1 MNRRNFLTLSLQLS
15 VLLALKDRA
24 SWAAAQEDAIMLPKN
39 IFVEPA
45 AIEPM
50 TGWLDRQNLA
60 PAGQAM
66 SGSYKAVYERVVL
79 GGYDPA
85 NKLPRDRPVGQLV
98 IERRAGA
105 QELAYAVSENWQDN
119 FGAYHSELNYACD
132 PASER
137 LTRWT
142 LAFHT
147 DKLGKTPR
155 ANVALAESGTVEY
168 ASGLA
173 TVKRKTGGTVVAS
186 KYSLPVIHQAS
197 ILSLLAAGRLKT
209 QDLSSVMA
217 EPGMS
222 LRRAQR
228 IGFEGA
234 VTIDAGG
241 ARHTLDAYRQT
252 GIGVVPV
259 HYLVDSVGAVQLV
272 TAMEVNYA
280 LASVEAL

>member
-1 MNRRNFLTLSLQLS
+1 MNRRSFLTLSLQLS
-15 VLLALKDRA
+15 VLLALKDRP
-24 SWAAAQEDAIMLPKN
+24 SLAAEQEAVILPKN

-45 AIEPM
+45 AIEPVA
-50 TGWLDRQNLA
+50 GWLDRQDLA
-60 PAGQAM
+60 PATQAM
-66 SGSYKAVYERVVL
+66 SGSYKAVYQRVVL

-85 NKLPRDRPVGQLV
+85 SKLPRDRPAGQLV

-105 QELAYAVSENWQDN
+105 QELAYTVSEDWQDH
-119 FGAYHSELNYACD
+119 FGAYHSVLNYACD
-132 PASER
+132 PASEH

-147 DKLGKTPR
+147 DKLGKTPK
-155 ANVALAESGTVEY
+155 ANIALAESGTVEY
-168 ASGLA
+168 APGLA

-197 ILSLLAAGRLKT
+197 VLSLLAAGRLKT
-209 QDLSSVMA
+209 QDLSSVLA

-228 IGFEGA
+228 IGFEGTVA
-234 VTIDAGG
+234 IDAGG
-241 ARHTLDAYRQT
+241 TRHTLDAYRQT

-259 HYLVDSVGAVQLV
+259 HYLVDSAGAVQLV